1 MVAEA
6 TKDARQ
12 RAEKIAEKS
21 GAKLRDLQNAKMG
34 IFQIIAQNS
43 SEEYSWGG
51 TFGTSSKRKTA
62 TITIGLTFGI
72 R

>member
-43 SEEYSWGG
+43 SEEYS
-51 TFGTSSKRKTA
+51 
-62 TITIGLTFGI
+62 
-72 R
+72 